1 MPITAHGSTGC
12 YTDLK
17 MGVLILLHRACVA
30 LFSNDKS
37 SILMVKHNE
46 GNRFY
51 WTLPGGAIEPG
62 ESAEECA
69 TREVKEE
76 TGLDIEIKTPL
87 FDDSYMVNG
96 QMRRYRCFLGICRSN
111 QIPQLGFDPEDVN
124 LPNRSKTLQDLQW
137 KAISEMSEDLQIKQ
151 VLDSLIS

>member
-1 MPITAHGSTGC
+1 
-12 YTDLK
+12 
-17 MGVLILLHRACVA
+17 
-30 LFSNDKS
+30 
-37 SILMVKHNE
+37 MVKHNK
-46 GNRFY
+46 GNRIY

-62 ESAEECA
+62 ESAEECT

-76 TGLDIEIKTPL
+76 TGLDIEIVTPL
-87 FDDSYMVNG
+87 FDDSYIANDE
-96 QMRRYRCFLGICRSN
+96 MRRYRCFLGICPSN

-137 KAISEMSEDLQIKQ
+137 KSISEMSEDLQIKQ